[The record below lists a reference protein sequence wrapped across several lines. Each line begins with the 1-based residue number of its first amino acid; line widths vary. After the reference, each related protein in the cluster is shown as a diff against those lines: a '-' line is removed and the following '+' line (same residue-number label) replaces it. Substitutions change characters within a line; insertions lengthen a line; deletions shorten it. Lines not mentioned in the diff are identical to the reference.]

1 VCETLNG
8 DLQSGLFG
16 WVFWFEKYD
25 IEGNL
30 ICLDKRHRDINVQ
43 QLIPLLYL
51 QEIEISRVIHL
62 THKSGA

>member
-1 VCETLNG
+1 MCETLKG

-16 WVFWFEKYD
+16 SVFWFENND
-25 IEGNL
+25 VEGTL